1 MKSKLCSIHLIWPMS
16 CALSPQIFRFSF
28 PHVLNCSSASRLP
41 SSSSLELRYY
51 NGDRGETIGL
61 SYTLWDRS
69 FYVRCPLGEGSFRDW
84 LARSKDECWR
94 RSHHLNYSSIHT
106 LTYNVC
112 ATYPLTYPLIS
123 RHRNYWD
130 YQSTSPLVL
139 RPKMKLLVVKIF
151 LVNKS
156 VLVMRWIVTLVLCLN
171 CFWELLDFLEN
182 SLIWPLPCF
191 ERHLIPLNRWVWSK
205 VTYRT

>member
-1 MKSKLCSIHLIWPMS
+1 MS
-16 CALSPQIFRFSF
+16 CALSPQIFRFSC
-28 PHVLNCSSASRLP
+28 PHAVQHYGYHLP
-41 SSSSLELRYY
+41 ALLSCDTTMVTGVRQSVSDS
-51 NGDRGETIGL
+51 L
-61 SYTLWDRS
+61 SYPLWDRS

-94 RSHHLNYSSIHT
+94 SSHHLNYSSLHT
-106 LTYNVC
+106 L
-112 ATYPLTYPLIS
+112 TYPLTYPLTS

-130 YQSTSPLVL
+130 YQSTSSLVL
-139 RPKMKLLVVKIF
+139 RPKIKLLVVKIF

-156 VLVMRWIVTLVLCLN
+156 VLVMWWIVTPVLCLN
-171 CFWELLDFLEN
+171 YFWELLDFLEN